1 MHFTRRTFIKQAAL
15 LAASA
20 HLPSPAAESAN
31 QEPRHFRAAIIGH
44 TGCGDYGHDHDLIFN
59 GWETISVVA
68 VADADSTGRA
78 KAAARARALRQYS
91 DYRQMLEKEKP
102 DLVCVAP
109 RWTGEHHAMAL
120 AALRIGAHVYLEKPI
135 TQTLSQA
142 DELLSIAK
150 AAGLKI
156 VVAHQMRLAE
166 NIMAL
171 KRAIDGGLLGNLL
184 EIRAHGKQ
192 DHRAGGED
200 LVVLG
205 VHLFDLMRLFAG
217 DALWCAAR
225 ILQDGREITAE
236 DAHPATED
244 IGPVAGDEIHAHFAF
259 PASVNATFISR
270 AKYRDAAGPWGMELV
285 GTQARVR
292 ILMAMEPRILV
303 RKRQGQGQSVQE
315 EPWLGS
321 ENERSDRRS
330 ASDLSPADANQRVVK
345 DWLNAIT
352 DNREPVCSGYAA
364 MKALEMVMAVFA
376 AGLARTRI
384 NFPLANRNHP
394 LRPQPR

>member
-20 HLPSPAAESAN
+20 NLPLPAAESAN
-31 QEPRHFRAAIIGH
+31 SDPRHFRAAIIGH
-44 TGCGDYGHDHDLIFN
+44 TGCGDYGHDHDLIFI
-59 GWETISVVA
+59 GWENISVVA
-68 VADADSTGRA
+68 VADVDSTGRA

-91 DYRQMLEKEKP
+91 DYRQMLEQEKP

-135 TQTLSQA
+135 TETLSQA
-142 DELLSIAK
+142 DELLSVAK
-150 AAGLKI
+150 AAGRKI

-166 NIMAL
+166 NILAL
-171 KRAIDGGLLGNLL
+171 KRAIDGGMLGELL

-225 ILQDGREITAE
+225 ILKDGREITAE
-236 DAHPATED
+236 DAHPAAED

-259 PASVNATFISR
+259 PAAVNATFISR

-285 GTQARVR
+285 GTIARVK

-303 RKRQGQGQSVQE
+303 HKREGQGKSGQE
-315 EPWLGS
+315 EPWLES
-321 ENERSDRRS
+321 ENERSGRRS
-330 ASDLSPADANQRVVK
+330 ASDLSLADANQRVVR
-345 DWLNAIT
+345 DWLNAIA
-352 DNREPVCSGYAA
+352 DNREPVCNGHAA

-376 AGLARTRI
+376 AGLERTRI